1 MATSSNAS
9 NASAARRRLPRIGVP
24 DALRDA
30 ATAFWMQREP
40 RERRILAGGGAIL
53 LLVIVYLLFWEP
65 AFEGR
70 RRIEKALPEM
80 RGQLAEMET
89 LGQEAHELSAIAAAP
104 VPHGN
109 DLQDALN
116 ASLTAHGLKA
126 SRMALSGESVQVQ
139 LDKVPFGAVAEWL
152 QEVRQAQRM
161 KVIDAG
167 IRYVGATALV
177 NVTATLQG
185 PSAGAG
191 GH

>member
-9 NASAARRRLPRIGVP
+9 NASAGRRRLPRIEVP

-30 ATAFWMQREP
+30 VAAFWMQREP

-89 LGQEAHELSAIAAAP
+89 LGQEARELSAIAATP
-104 VPHGN
+104 VPRGN

-116 ASLTAHGLKA
+116 VSLTAHGLKA

-139 LDKVPFGAVAEWL
+139 LDKVSFGAVAEWL

-161 KVIDAG
+161 KVIDAS

-185 PSAGAG
+185 PAAGAG

>member
-24 DALRDA
+24 DAVRDA

-53 LLVIVYLLFWEP
+53 ALVLIYLLFWEP
-65 AFEGR
+65 AFDGR
-70 RRIEKALPEM
+70 RKIEKALPEM
-80 RGQLAEMET
+80 RSQLAEMET
-89 LGQEAHELSAIAAAP
+89 LGQEARGLSAITATP

-126 SRMALSGESVQVQ
+126 TRMAFSGESVQVQ

-152 QEVRQAQRM
+152 QEVKQAQRM

-167 IRYVGATALV
+167 IKYVGATALV

-185 PSAGAG
+185 PAAGAG
-191 GH
+191 SR